1 MRETAAQMSADLL
14 VAVTIIALL
23 VLAVVLQRLT
33 GVGFAMMLAPFVVV
47 MIGPHAGV
55 MLTNVLAI
63 VAPALVVPLVWKDI
77 EWSKLAIIVPAA
89 LAVMPLFGWLA
100 AATPQGPLYIVVA
113 VLVILGLSVS
123 LVASRSSRAVDGGLA
138 RGLTGAGVGAGVV
151 LAGVGGPAITIYT
164 VLSRWRIR
172 TFAATMQ
179 PMWVMVSIGGFGTKW
194 AISGDEFPA
203 FPWWFWVGCLAAI
216 LTGLLIAHVI
226 RPWVS
231 DLLARRTVIVLA
243 FVGALT
249 SLGMGIGETLG

>member
-1 MRETAAQMSADLL
+1 MSADLL
-14 VAVTIIALL
+14 VAGTIIGLL
-23 VLAVVLQRLT
+23 VIAVVLQRLT

-77 EWSKLAIIVPAA
+77 EWAKLAIIVPAA

-113 VLVILGLSVS
+113 VLVILGLCVS
-123 LVASRSSRAVDGGLA
+123 LVASRSTRAVDGRTA

-151 LAGVGGPAITIYT
+151 LAGVGGPAITIYA
-164 VLSRWRIR
+164 VLSRWRTH

-179 PMWVMVSIGGFGTKW
+179 PMWVLVSIGGFGTKW
-194 AISGDEFPA
+194 LFSGDEVPV

-216 LTGLLIAHVI
+216 FTGLLIAHGL

-231 DLLARRTVIVLA
+231 DLLARRTV
-243 FVGALT
+243 
-249 SLGMGIGETLG
+249 